1 MYPSYW
7 FADCNIQK
15 SYDCQCVLSASVTQY
30 PGPKENWVVHD
41 FKGPD
46 PIPREASL
54 LGQPLQRGW
63 LGCTRGREREGIARK
78 WRVFK
83 TASIYVAITTHSCSL
98 LRVKKQLDVH
108 GVVLVYTHFF
118 PEVYIISSLA
128 KTIRPFPLFLQVGNV
143 HGKLCCFSFHWELEL
158 KDSPSCGNAHI
169 VVLINLF

>member
-1 MYPSYW
+1 MSNSAPALCTIEHVQAVNSITW
-7 FADCNIQK
+7 RM
-15 SYDCQCVLSASVTQY
+15 VLS
-30 PGPKENWVVHD
+30 
-41 FKGPD
+41 
-46 PIPREASL
+46 L
-54 LGQPLQRGW
+54 LALWR
-63 LGCTRGREREGIARK
+63 IARK

-108 GVVLVYTHFF
+108 GVVLVYTHIF

>member
-1 MYPSYW
+1 MSNSAPALCTIEHVQAVNSITW
-7 FADCNIQK
+7 RM
-15 SYDCQCVLSASVTQY
+15 VLS
-30 PGPKENWVVHD
+30 
-41 FKGPD
+41 
-46 PIPREASL
+46 L
-54 LGQPLQRGW
+54 LALWR
-63 LGCTRGREREGIARK
+63 IARK

-83 TASIYVAITTHSCSL
+83 TASIYVAITTHFCSL

-108 GVVLVYTHFF
+108 GVVLVYTHIF

>member
-1 MYPSYW
+1 MGPT
-7 FADCNIQK
+7 
-15 SYDCQCVLSASVTQY
+15 CQVHLVLFQGSRPYSSGSQPAGPTSAK
-30 PGPKENWVVHD
+30 GVVRMH
-41 FKGPD
+41 K
-46 PIPREASL
+46 RE
-54 LGQPLQRGW
+54 
-63 LGCTRGREREGIARK
+63 REREGIARK

-108 GVVLVYTHFF
+108 GVVLVYTHIF